1 MPINTDAITKA
12 KTVITVDL
20 TKQAYPVFNDANL
33 ELANKNFIFGK
44 NGAGKSTLVQLI
56 KDQMSE
62 SYDVYAFQGFSR
74 LLGINENLD
83 AFSLAVDAGD
93 NENRIKELEKDLVQE
108 QMKLEKAQRELTPLG
123 DDTSNLLSKQI
134 DLTTEHD
141 KLKQDI
147 HNHKVKLA
155 SSIKNKKDPQ
165 IAPPT
170 YNIKRLEEEELNAA
184 LLQDSDVNQMTKILR
199 SEILDSL
206 DIVSFKAIDFS
217 DILMKTN
224 DVLHHS
230 IKEKSTLARLDTEEK
245 TEFAHTGWELHDS
258 GEICAFCG
266 NQIADDKYQELTNYF
281 AADDVI
287 KQEETVQSLKT
298 QIQNDI
304 DKLTSFVV
312 AEATSFYSKFT
323 DAVTAEIKQI
333 NSYKE
338 KQLQFLH
345 NLLSEL
351 NKNSMFVNSQEIDEE
366 LPLQFE
372 LDKYNELVKNHNEFG
387 MDLDN
392 EKSVAASK
400 LRWHEIKKS
409 FDAYGYDAK
418 KAILTSLQSRLN
430 EINQDVNNQKET
442 VKNIQ
447 ATIDTIQQD
456 IENLKPKA
464 EMQAVN
470 NINKKLRLAVP
481 WQLDFMEN
489 ENQEFTGYYKVV
501 QDGESRSVYQ
511 LSDGEKNIIAFLY
524 FIEKLDEISE
534 DRKKRT
540 KIVIFDDPMTSNDD
554 TMQYLIITELKKLY
568 TNKFITKFNSN
579 KDCFVML
586 THNAHFYL
594 NTPPEGAYKDDN
606 GKTKY
611 HKNNFYHIQNK
622 KFEHVLS
629 VKDDFAT
636 SYAALWKELKALHDG
651 DLRNSMLNSMR
662 RIVQTYTMF
671 HKIKQDEF
679 YQNSEQYLKQFNVN
693 SHDAVGDIDA
703 EAYTESAEQMKIIF
717 KQLFEDNKVGEHFDA
732 YWPD

>member
-1 MPINTDAITKA
+1 M
-12 KTVITVDL
+12 
-20 TKQAYPVFNDANL
+20 Y
-33 ELANKNFIFGK
+33 
-44 NGAGKSTLVQLI
+44 
-56 KDQMSE
+56 
-62 SYDVYAFQGFSR
+62 
-74 LLGINENLD
+74 
-83 AFSLAVDAGD
+83 
-93 NENRIKELEKDLVQE
+93 
-108 QMKLEKAQRELTPLG
+108 
-123 DDTSNLLSKQI
+123 
-134 DLTTEHD
+134 
-141 KLKQDI
+141 
-147 HNHKVKLA
+147 
-155 SSIKNKKDPQ
+155 
-165 IAPPT
+165 
-170 YNIKRLEEEELNAA
+170 
-184 LLQDSDVNQMTKILR
+184 
-199 SEILDSL
+199 
-206 DIVSFKAIDFS
+206 
-217 DILMKTN
+217 
-224 DVLHHS
+224 
-230 IKEKSTLARLDTEEK
+230 
-245 TEFAHTGWELHDS
+245 
-258 GEICAFCG
+258 
-266 NQIADDKYQELTNYF
+266 
-281 AADDVI
+281 
-287 KQEETVQSLKT
+287 
-298 QIQNDI
+298 
-304 DKLTSFVV
+304 
-312 AEATSFYSKFT
+312 
-323 DAVTAEIKQI
+323 
-333 NSYKE
+333 
-338 KQLQFLH
+338 

-351 NKNSMFVNSQEIDEE
+351 NKNSMFVNSQEIYEE

-392 EKSVAASK
+392 EKNAAASK

-409 FDAYGYDAK
+409 FDTYGYDAK
-418 KAILTSLQSRLN
+418 KAILTSLQSRLS
-430 EINQDVNNQKET
+430 EINKDVKNQEKI
-442 VKNIQ
+442 VINIQ

-481 WQLDFMEN
+481 WQLNFMEN
-489 ENQEFTGYYKVV
+489 ENQELTGYDKVV

-568 TNKFITKFNSN
+568 TDKFITKFNSN

-594 NTPPEGAYKDDN
+594 NTPPEGAFKDDK

-622 KFEHVLS
+622 KIEHVLS

-693 SHDAVGDIDA
+693 SHDAVADIDA
-703 EAYTESAEQMKIIF
+703 EAYTESAE
-717 KQLFEDNKVGEHFDA
+717 
-732 YWPD
+732 